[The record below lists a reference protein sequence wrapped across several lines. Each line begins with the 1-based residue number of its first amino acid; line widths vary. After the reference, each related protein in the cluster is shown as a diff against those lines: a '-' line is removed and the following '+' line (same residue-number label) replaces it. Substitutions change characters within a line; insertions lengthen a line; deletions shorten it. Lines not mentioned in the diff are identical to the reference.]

1 MVTVQLRDAT
11 NPDKVLAGPIALP
24 FEPRENKPLYLRR
37 RFNDRKA
44 DCFVITEVYRYEI
57 STDEPERSGIV
68 YLARRIQGE

>member
-44 DCFVITEVYRYEI
+44 RCFIITEVHRYEI
-57 STDEPERSGIV
+57 SEDEPERSGIV
-68 YLARRIQGE
+68 YLAREIPAD